1 MAFLTVEDLV
11 GTVEVVVFPR
21 DYEKWQTLITDD
33 ARVFIQGRVNAEDD
47 RPSKLILEKV
57 HSFEDIPKEVWIQ
70 FRDKAQYSAAEAELQ
85 SFLKDVP
92 GTSAVVIY
100 LKDVKAMKRLPAGF
114 RMQINEDARVFIQGR
129 VNAEDDKPSKLILEK
144 VRAFDDIPREI
155 WIQFKDREDYAQK
168 EQELLNYLRG
178 SVGTSA
184 VVIYLKDVKAIKRL
198 PAGYHVQISE
208 FLIEELKKK
217 YGDSNVK
224 VVERVLKNF

>member
-1 MAFLTVEDLV
+1 MWRKNISALTSDFQLNEETNKSRVEDESRQIIGGMIIAKTIKYTRNGKTMAFLTLEDLV
-11 GTVEVVVFPR
+11 GTVEVVVFPK
-21 DYEKWQTLITDD
+21 DYEKYRNLLEEEKK
-33 ARVFIQGRVNAEDD
+33 VFI
-47 RPSKLILEKV
+47 K
-57 HSFEDIPKEVWIQ
+57 
-70 FRDKAQYSAAEAELQ
+70 
-85 SFLKDVP
+85 
-92 GTSAVVIY
+92 
-100 LKDVKAMKRLPAGF
+100 
-114 RMQINEDARVFIQGR
+114 GR

-198 PAGYHVQISE
+198 PAGYHVQISD
-208 FLIEELKKK
+208 FLLEELKKK

>member
-1 MAFLTVEDLV
+1 MTYQLMAVFTVEDLLV
-11 GTVEVVVFPR
+11 TVEVVVFPR
-21 DYEKWQTLITDD
+21 DYEKNRDYLEVDSK
-33 ARVFIQGRVNAEDD
+33 VFVRGRVSE
-47 RPSKLILEKV
+47 
-57 HSFEDIPKEVWIQ
+57 
-70 FRDKAQYSAAEAELQ
+70 
-85 SFLKDVP
+85 
-92 GTSAVVIY
+92 
-100 LKDVKAMKRLPAGF
+100 
-114 RMQINEDARVFIQGR
+114 
-129 VNAEDDKPSKLILEK
+129 EDDKPSKLILEK

>member
-1 MAFLTVEDLV
+1 M
-11 GTVEVVVFPR
+11 GTVEIVVFPR
-21 DYEKWQTLITDD
+21 DYEKWQTL
-33 ARVFIQGRVNAEDD
+33 
-47 RPSKLILEKV
+47 
-57 HSFEDIPKEVWIQ
+57 
-70 FRDKAQYSAAEAELQ
+70 
-85 SFLKDVP
+85 
-92 GTSAVVIY
+92 
-100 LKDVKAMKRLPAGF
+100 
-114 RMQINEDARVFIQGR
+114 INEDARVFIQGR

-198 PAGYHVQISE
+198 PAGYHVQISD
-208 FLIEELKKK
+208 FLLEELKKK
-217 YGDSNVK
+217 YGDSNIK